1 MTSAGIGCF
10 PTLVNSDPLLQQTSF
25 SPPAAAA
32 AAAAAADHASPF
44 GPLVRFWNPV
54 GSRTG
59 IVWLPHSAE
68 AGLEALSLKVNA
80 AKNEKVLSDFPHAD
94 GVAEI
99 FLLANV
105 GSTTT
110 QVYDIHSGR
119 FLGCFCGG
127 SKKWSAGASDALQK
141 IVFERS
147 EGKRPTS
154 IAIVG
159 APGYSVPEGSTK
171 WHDPSIVDTPITKW
185 FAELAEYHPD
195 MYRAAVLNRNK
206 TAKIPQPNCD
216 WGNAYA
222 SLPIDVIRKVWPDAP
237 EVPAHALVLDLGGG
251 YSRLYRKVGGKI
263 IEWDKFRPKEK
274 TNDALFVD
282 GVYKPERI
290 GALVS
295 VLHQNVCALLK
306 EHPENATGT
315 PMTLCIVGTGD
326 AREHELAA
334 AAVPV

>member
-10 PTLVNSDPLLQQTSF
+10 PNRVNSNPLLQQERF
-25 SPPAAAA
+25 APPAAV
-32 AAAAAADHASPF
+32 ADRHSIFRPSVC
-44 GPLVRFWNPV
+44 LWNPL

-59 IVWLPHSAE
+59 IVWLPHAAE

-80 AKNEKVLSDFPHAD
+80 KKNQKVLGDFPHAD

-119 FLGCFCGG
+119 FLGGFDGG
-127 SKKWSAGASDALQK
+127 SNKWSAKASDALQK

-154 IAIVG
+154 VAIVG
-159 APGYSVPEGSTK
+159 ASGYSVPEGSTK
-171 WHDPSIVDTPITKW
+171 WHEPSVVDTPITKW

-195 MYRAAVLNRNK
+195 MYRVAVLNRTK
-206 TAKIPQPNCD
+206 AAKISQPNCD
-216 WGNAYA
+216 WGDAYA
-222 SLPIDVIRKVWPDAP
+222 SLAIGFIREVWPDAP
-237 EVPAHALVLDLGGG
+237 EVPSHALVLDLGGG

-263 IEWDKFRPKEK
+263 TEWEKFRPDQK
-274 TNDALFVD
+274 TNDVLFVD
-282 GVYKPERI
+282 RVYKPERI

-295 VLHQNVCALLK
+295 TLHENVTSLLK
-306 EHPENATGT
+306 EHPENATGM
-315 PMTLCIVGTGD
+315 PMTLCIIGTGN
-326 AREHELAA
+326 AREQELAA
-334 AAVPV
+334 AATPV